1 MQKETWAMMEQTAP
15 IIENISGNPPRILV
29 VEDDITISELLE
41 EHLTYSL
48 NAQVRR
54 ASDATEAMELD
65 ADKWAEVII
74 VDYLLPDMDGLKLS
88 ELLNSDSQRPMIFM
102 TGYPSLD
109 CAIEAMRFGVRD
121 MFVKPFDLDRL
132 TDTLVQVIEQ
142 YRKNQLRFKRLM
154 RMRQLAKGILKERRA
169 LRRKLEFVCK
179 DIVTGYRQLSEKVN
193 SLLPPE

>member
-1 MQKETWAMMEQTAP
+1 MMMEQTAP

-65 ADKWAEVII
+65 ADRWAEVII

-88 ELLNSDSQRPMIFM
+88 ELLNKDGQRPMIFM

-132 TDTLVQVIEQ
+132 TDTLIQVIEQ
-142 YRKNQLRFKRLM
+142 YRKNQLRLKRLM
-154 RMRQLAKGILKERRA
+154 RMRQLAKGVLKERKA

-179 DIVTGYRQLSEKVN
+179 DIVNGYRQLSEKVN
-193 SLLPPE
+193 SIIPPE

>member
-1 MQKETWAMMEQTAP
+1 MMEQTAP

-54 ASDATEAMELD
+54 ACDATEAMELD

-88 ELLNSDSQRPMIFM
+88 ELLNSDSQRPMIFI

-132 TDTLVQVIEQ
+132 TETLAQVIEQ
-142 YRKNQLRFKRLM
+142 YRKSQLRLKRLM
-154 RMRQLAKGILKERRA
+154 RMRKLAKGILKERKA

-179 DIVTGYRQLSEKVN
+179 DIVHGYRQLAEKVN
-193 SLLPPE
+193 SIVPPE